1 MKAPDLVLRC
11 YAKRDGDQWV
21 AVCIDLCLAAQS
33 DSFEAARRALDQQII
48 SYVDEA
54 LTVDRASAF
63 ELLNRKA
70 PLSQRAEYWLIRFM
84 HGAHLMRTRIGSA
97 FRTILPVHVGSG
109 KDCHA

>member
-21 AVCIDLCLAAQS
+21 AVCIDLCLAAQA
-33 DSFEAARRALDQQII
+33 DSFAEARAALDAQVV
-48 SYVDEA
+48 SYVEEA
-54 LTVDRASAF
+54 LTVDRASAY

-70 PLSQRAEYWLIRFM
+70 PVSQRLEYWFIRLM
-84 HGAHLMRTRIGSA
+84 YGAHLMGTRLGQA
-97 FRTILPVHVGSG
+97 FKTILPVHVSPG